1 MSEAAAMALCAAHKA
16 CAGFT
21 YNSGDRGRARGE
33 EEVLFKSLAENVAVA
48 PGWHTVRKRA
58 DSGVDCRPGLR
69 PPAPPP
75 ITFNVKVLREEPPV
89 FQVDGFVSE
98 KLCQAMVNSTVPKMG
113 RSVVSGGGFS
123 SARRSYSVNM
133 YPEFDD
139 PSMPVTQ
146 VARALFSFA
155 REVAGY
161 DTLKEGPGQEPVNAV
176 FYQHYGDQYRNH
188 CDGECN
194 GGPWLEGK
202 RIATGLVYCEA
213 PEQGGY
219 TIFTRSGIKSI
230 PQVGR
235 LLFFGYKLKDPNSES
250 GWKATMDDGHTE
262 HSGCPLR
269 KGRKW
274 IATMWFR
281 EGVSAEK
288 DWMAMRDL

>member
-1 MSEAAAMALCAAHKA
+1 MNSRVAEMGYIYRGGFLPAGDDLSHLNGRMSEAAAMALCAAHKA

-176 FYQHYGDQYRNH
+176 FYQVRRTRYPRRAL
-188 CDGECN
+188 
-194 GGPWLEGK
+194 PEGSHFCSVCRQAK
-202 RIATGLVYCEA
+202 GAPCESSRLWPCSCCTAPRIALRR
-213 PEQGGY
+213 P
-219 TIFTRSGIKSI
+219 I
-230 PQVGR
+230 PQ
-235 LLFFGYKLKDPNSES
+235 
-250 GWKATMDDGHTE
+250 
-262 HSGCPLR
+262 PLR
-269 KGRKW
+269 WR
-274 IATMWFR
+274 
-281 EGVSAEK
+281 V
-288 DWMAMRDL
+288 